1 MQGFLFVLIFLLSN
15 LVYADN
21 FGDQVVSCAAK
32 YKLPPD
38 SPELKII
45 FDRCEK
51 ELEKGDIF
59 EIIKEFDQCLLSS
72 ASLYDDHI
80 SPASEIASAVASEC
94 ESKYLPIV
102 RRSNAEITEYGKI
115 MKEYPS
121 NEVKDMAL
129 KAVLISR
136 KTSKKR

>member
-1 MQGFLFVLIFLLSN
+1 MKIALFVLAILLSS

-38 SPELKII
+38 SPDLKIV

-59 EIIKEFDQCLLSS
+59 EIINEFNQCLLSS

-80 SPASEIASAVASEC
+80 RNSICCSFRV
-94 ESKYLPIV
+94 
-102 RRSNAEITEYGKI
+102 
-115 MKEYPS
+115 
-121 NEVKDMAL
+121 
-129 KAVLISR
+129 
-136 KTSKKR
+136 